1 MQLIDYIEEAKVRT
15 GMSQGKLAEAIH
27 LTKQNFSSILAKR
40 RSLPA
45 EAAIELSELTGES
58 AKKIWLAALNWRAR
72 DDSNVRPLPSE
83 GNTLSN

>member
-1 MQLIDYIEEAKVRT
+1 MKLNEIITNAMET
-15 GMSQGKLAEAIH
+15 LHMSQTG
-27 LTKQNFSSILAKR
+27 LAKR
-40 RSLPA
+40 IGLQPTALSHVMSRRRNLPA